1 MAGTM
6 SDFRKVADD
15 VRNWGRWG
23 DADELGTLNLITPDK
38 VAQGASLVTQGKVF
52 ALGGDFS
59 SAGPQ
64 GAFQFRQNPTH
75 VMTVDGGDANTLA
88 QYGPQW
94 LRNSV
99 AHEVS
104 DFFVDNPFRF
114 NDDMIVMPLQAATQ
128 WDALSHVYYED
139 KLYNGFPADSVT
151 SFGAFHC
158 GIDKV
163 DGKGITSRG
172 VLLDVV
178 RHRGAEQFLEPGNPI
193 TPAELDEVARAQGV
207 TVTPGDIVVV
217 HTGWWTRFLAN
228 GDGTEPGSGLDWR
241 CASWLHDH
249 QVAAVAADNL
259 MVEDPDP
266 ANGVEGTFLPMHML
280 CLRDMGLMLG
290 EYWDLGALAA
300 DCAADGVYEFQLI
313 APPLRVTG
321 AVGSPVNPIA
331 IK

>member
-1 MAGTM
+1 MN
-6 SDFRKVADD
+6 DFRRIAED

-23 DADELGTLNLITPDK
+23 DDDEVGTLNFITPEK
-38 VAQGASLVTQGKVF
+38 VSEGAGCVKKGRVIS
-52 ALGGDFS
+52 LGGDFGS
-59 SAGPQ
+59 SGPQ
-64 GAFQFRQNPTH
+64 GAFKFRQNPVH
-75 VMTVDGGDANTLA
+75 VMTVDGGDAHTLS
-88 QYGPQW
+88 QYAPGW

-99 AHEVS
+99 AGELS
-104 DFFVDNPFRF
+104 SFFVDNIFRF

-151 SFGAFHC
+151 SLGAFRC

-163 DGKGITSRG
+163 DAKGITSRG

-178 RHRGAEQFLEPGNPI
+178 AHRGEDVFCQPGKPI
-193 TPAELDEVARAQGV
+193 TPAELDEVAAAQGV
-207 TVTPGDIVVV
+207 SIGRGDVVVV
-217 HTGWWTRFLAN
+217 HTGWWTRFLAT
-228 GDGTEPGSGLDWR
+228 GDGAEAGSGLDWT

-266 ANGVEGTFLPMHML
+266 ANGVDGTFLPMHML

-290 EYWDLGALAA
+290 EYWDLGGLAA

-313 APPLRVTG
+313 APPLKVVG
-321 AVGSPVNPIA
+321 AVGAPVSPIA